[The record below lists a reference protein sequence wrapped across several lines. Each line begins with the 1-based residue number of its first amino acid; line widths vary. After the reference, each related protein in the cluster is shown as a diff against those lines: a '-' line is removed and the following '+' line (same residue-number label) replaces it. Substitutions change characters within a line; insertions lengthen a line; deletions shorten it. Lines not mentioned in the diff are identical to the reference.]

1 TGRAPIGGGTVPELT
16 RMSAECGSGTPSIR
30 EPGPIGCWPGSP
42 RRSAARSSTSRRGR
56 SSGSCWLLASIPNCV
71 WTPWRQ
77 AASRRSGPS
86 SSRVCL
92 MKTESPRA
100 GSNRPCRAG
109 CSPTIWCASSPN
121 TSEARPRAMEPGR
134 ALSTVP
140 SNGAV
145 GVSADG
151 SLDPVRGH
159 RDSVALSAVGGES
172 GDDLDDDHI
181 DADDRDQEQDEQA
194 DADDREHPADETE
207 TDDGDDSDDEQ
218 IERLGSVVA
227 DERCSV
233 L

>member
-1 TGRAPIGGGTVPELT
+1 RADAGDRADHAGYSHRFRTASGLPGGRQRAGDQDLRQAG
-16 RMSAECGSGTPSIR
+16 SARRRRSR
-30 EPGPIGCWPGSP
+30 RGPVRTNPAG
-42 RRSAARSSTSRRGR
+42 SAARRPYGAHPHRIRLKPGPGQWSR
-56 SSGSCWLLASIPNCV
+56 
-71 WTPWRQ
+71 
-77 AASRRSGPS
+77 
-86 SSRVCL
+86 
-92 MKTESPRA
+92 
-100 GSNRPCRAG
+100 
-109 CSPTIWCASSPN
+109 
-121 TSEARPRAMEPGR
+121 GR

-140 SNGAV
+140 SDGAV
-145 GVSADG
+145 DVSADG

-227 DERCSV
+227 DER
-233 L
+233 